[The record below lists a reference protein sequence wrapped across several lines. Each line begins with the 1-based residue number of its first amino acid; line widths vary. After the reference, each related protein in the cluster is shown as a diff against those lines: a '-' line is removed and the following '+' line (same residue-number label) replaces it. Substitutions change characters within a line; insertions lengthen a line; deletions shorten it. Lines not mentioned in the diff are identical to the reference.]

1 MKGGNYKK
9 KKKKAIQSCSKYREV
24 RGTVRVTGNRDCAL
38 NVYLGVF
45 EHGTL
50 PYNPF
55 TETIKIP
62 SATITPLIGE
72 FIMSEIR
79 KRKHKFSEL

>member
-1 MKGGNYKK
+1 MKGKNYTVWIE
-9 KKKKAIQSCSKYREV
+9 KASQSCSKYREV
-24 RGTVRVTGNRDCAL
+24 RGTVGVTGNRDCAL

-55 TETIKIP
+55 TESIKIP
-62 SATITPLIGE
+62 SATTTHLTEE
-72 FIMSEIR
+72 FILSEIR
-79 KRKHKFSEL
+79 KRKQFNEL

>member
-1 MKGGNYKK
+1 MKGENYIVWIE
-9 KKKKAIQSCSKYREV
+9 KAIQSCSKYREV
-24 RGTVRVTGNRDCAL
+24 RGTVRVTGNRDCAR

-55 TETIKIP
+55 AETIKIP
-62 SATITPLIGE
+62 SATITHLIGE

-79 KRKHKFSEL
+79 KRKH